1 MPRIQAA
8 TLAEHREAQRR
19 ALLDA
24 ARAIL
29 TEDPARPPT
38 LTEVAARAGL
48 ARPSIYQYFSS
59 RDQLLAELLAD
70 TFPQWARRVAER
82 MAAASGPADQVLEY
96 VRANLELVASGEHAL
111 ARVLTTI
118 IDDDI
123 AAYSRELHDELR
135 TPLIGALETAGAADP
150 AATAGLIDGIV
161 HAASRM
167 LESGQ
172 DADRTVTAAT
182 ELVAPYLS
190 ALSPSAAGRR

>member
-29 TEDPARPPT
+29 VADPARPPT

-70 TFPQWARRVAER
+70 TFPQWARRVSER
-82 MAAASGPADQVLEY
+82 MAAASDPVEQVLEY
-96 VRANLELVASGEHAL
+96 VRTNLELVASGEHAM

-123 AAYSRELHDELR
+123 AAYSRELHDELH
-135 TPLIGALETAGAADP
+135 TPLIDALETAGAPDP
-150 AATAGLIDGIV
+150 VATAGLIDGIV
-161 HAASRM
+161 YAASRM

-172 DADRTVTAAT
+172 NADRTVAAAT
-182 ELVAPYLS
+182 ELVGPYLA
-190 ALSPSAAGRR
+190 ALSPGADGSR